1 MAPGHAVADDDGL
14 RDFALK
20 YSASYFHPVG
30 TCAIGDNADSV
41 VDTELRVHGVTGLRV
56 VDGAVMPSIPSNNTV
71 ATVFAIAERGAD
83 FLRESQ
89 ITHR

>member
-30 TCAIGDNADSV
+30 TCAIGENADSV
-41 VDTELRVHGVTGLRV
+41 VDTELRLHGVTRLRV

-89 ITHR
+89 VTRQ